1 MQLRC
6 PIRISIAAKL
16 SSVDIVDDH
25 APSHALHRVE
35 VSQCVLQFLDFVDA
49 CCSVLESVDAC
60 YMTFESLRF

>member
-35 VSQCVLQFLDFVDA
+35 VSQCVLQCFGLRR
-49 CCSVLESVDAC
+49 CVLQCFGVSRCVLYD
-60 YMTFESLRF
+60 L